1 MHHFKTLFNQASY
14 QTPSVCRLLFGK
26 LGWFVEQE
34 YPEQKN
40 VEDWKDDE
48 RGNLHGAQSIVLEE
62 FFTNSLSSCNIAIFY
77 EFYID
82 PLFTAVTL

>member
-34 YPEQKN
+34 YPEQKTA
-40 VEDWKDDE
+40 EDEKK
-48 RGNLHGAQSIVLEE
+48 
-62 FFTNSLSSCNIAIFY
+62 
-77 EFYID
+77 
-82 PLFTAVTL
+82 